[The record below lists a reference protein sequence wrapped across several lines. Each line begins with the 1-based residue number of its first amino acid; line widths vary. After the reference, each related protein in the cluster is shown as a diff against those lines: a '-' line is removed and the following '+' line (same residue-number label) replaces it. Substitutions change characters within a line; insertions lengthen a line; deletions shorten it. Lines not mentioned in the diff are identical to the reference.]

1 MKGRKIMQTPRT
13 NKMESAPVNK
23 LLLTMSLPIMFSM
36 MMQAFYN
43 MIDSIFIARF
53 SEKALSAISLTFPMQ
68 TLMIAI
74 SIGTYIGLNAF
85 LARTLGQKDFK
96 KRRRS
101 YSTAYLCLCFP
112 ALQNRA
118 LAAFRHNALLSC
130 APWASKAFGSF
141 HENDFHRRPCHPHYK
156 LLLRL

>member
-1 MKGRKIMQTPRT
+1 MQTPRT

-53 SEKALSAISLTFPMQ
+53 SEKALSAVSLTFPMQ

-96 KRRRS
+96 KAQTIVQHGISLSVFSSLAKPCACR
-101 YSTAYLCLCFP
+101 FP
-112 ALQNRA
+112 AQ
-118 LAAFRHNALLSC
+118 C
-130 APWASKAFGSF
+130 SF
-141 HENDFHRRPCHPHYK
+141 ILRPMGF
-156 LLLRL
+156 